1 MQELLRKVLLVS
13 SDFLCLFRMFMFMF
27 IHFPQS
33 LCFNPAVVDIVDISM
48 EANTVEFLLDLR
60 AA

>member
-1 MQELLRKVLLVS
+1 
-13 SDFLCLFRMFMFMF
+13 MFMF